1 MGKRLSDVQLQQ
13 YAQDGYTHPIPV
25 LSADEVSAAHA
36 DIEAFE
42 ARKINRREDI
52 PGSVVFWNHRIKF
65 VSTAPNGQY

>member
-13 YAQDGYTHPIPV
+13 YAQDGYIHPIPV
-25 LSADEVSAAHA
+25 LSADEVSEAHA

-52 PGSVVFWNHRIKF
+52 PGSVVF
-65 VSTAPNGQY
+65 

>member
-13 YAQDGYTHPIPV
+13 YAQDGYIHPIPV
-25 LSADEVSAAHA
+25 LSAAHA

-65 VSTAPNGQY
+65 VSAAPNGQY

>member
-13 YAQDGYTHPIPV
+13 YAQDGYIHPIPV
-25 LSADEVSAAHA
+25 LSAAHA

-52 PGSVVFWNHRIKF
+52 PGSVVF
-65 VSTAPNGQY
+65 